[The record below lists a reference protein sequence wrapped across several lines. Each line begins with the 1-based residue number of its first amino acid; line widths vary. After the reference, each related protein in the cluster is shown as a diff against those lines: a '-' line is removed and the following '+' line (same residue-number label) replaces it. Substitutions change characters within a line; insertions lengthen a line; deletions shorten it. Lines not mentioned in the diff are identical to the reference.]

1 MGFFY
6 VGRNGVCMITTRG
19 EKLDLYRLMYRI
31 RSFEEQGLVSF
42 AKGLTHGV
50 LHLYV
55 GEEAIAAGC
64 IYDLRKEDYITSTH
78 RGHGHLIAK
87 GADLGRMFAELLGKE
102 SGYCHGRGGSM
113 HIADLKLGIL
123 GANGVVGSG
132 IPIATGAALGIKY
145 KGLDQVVLCFFGDA
159 ALNTGASHEG
169 INMAAV
175 WKLPVVFVCE
185 NNLYGISVPIKKAC
199 ALDTLANR
207 SAGYGIPGVC
217 VDGNDVLAVRKAAN
231 EAVERARR
239 GEGPTLLE
247 CQTYRW
253 YGHFTADDGKYRPAE
268 EVKYWKEE
276 RDPIKNL
283 AKQLLDK
290 KEATQT
296 DLDRIHSEVDEEI
309 ERAFK
314 FAMESAPASV
324 ERMVGDVYAEQRL
337 MSPGDRKATI

>member
-1 MGFFY
+1 
-6 VGRNGVCMITTRG
+6 
-19 EKLDLYRLMYRI
+19 
-31 RSFEEQGLVSF
+31 
-42 AKGLTHGV
+42 V

-113 HIADLKLGIL
+113 HIADLSLGIL

-145 KGLDQVVLCFFGDA
+145 QGLDRVVLCFFGDA

-169 INMAAV
+169 INLAAV

-207 SAGYGIPGVC
+207 SAAYGIPGVT
-217 VDGNDVLAVRKAAN
+217 VDGNDVLAVRRAAG
-231 EAVERARR
+231 EVVERARK
-239 GEGPTLLE
+239 GGGPTLLE

-276 RDPIKNL
+276 RDPIKNF
-283 AKQLLDK
+283 ARQLLDQ
-290 KEATQT
+290 KEATQPE
-296 DLDRIHSEVDEEI
+296 LDRIHAEVNEEI

-324 ERMVGDVYAEQRL
+324 ERMVGDVYAGQGL
-337 MSPGDRKATI
+337 MSSGARKATL

>member
-1 MGFFY
+1 M
-6 VGRNGVCMITTRG
+6 TTKS

-31 RSFEEQGLVSF
+31 RSFEEQGFVSF

-113 HIADLKLGIL
+113 HIADLSLGIL

-145 KGLDQVVLCFFGDA
+145 KRLDQVVLCFFGDA

-207 SAGYGIPGVC
+207 SAGYGIPGVS
-217 VDGNDVLAVRKAAN
+217 VDGNDVLAVRKAAG
-231 EAVERARR
+231 EAVARARR

-268 EVKYWKEE
+268 EVKYWKED
-276 RDPIKNL
+276 RDPIKNF
-283 AKQLLDK
+283 ARQLLDK
-290 KEATQT
+290 KEAIQT
-296 DLDRIHSEVDEEI
+296 ELDQIHGEINEEI
-309 ERAFK
+309 MNAFK

-324 ERMVGDVYAEQRL
+324 ERMVTDVYAEQQRL
-337 MSPGDRKATI
+337 ISSGGGKATI

>member
-1 MGFFY
+1 M
-6 VGRNGVCMITTRG
+6 TTKKSG
-19 EKLDLYRLMYRI
+19 QFDLYRLMHRI
-31 RSFEEQGLVSF
+31 RSFEEQGFISF

-87 GADLGRMFAELLGKE
+87 GADPGRMFAELLGKE
-102 SGYCHGRGGSM
+102 SGYCRGRGGSM
-113 HIADLKLGIL
+113 HIADLNLGIL
-123 GANGVVGSG
+123 GANGIVGAG

-145 KGLDQVVLCFFGDA
+145 KRLDHVVLCFFGDA
-159 ALNTGASHEG
+159 ALNAGAFHEG

-185 NNLYGISVPIKKAC
+185 NNLYGISVPIKKSC

-207 SAGYGIPGVC
+207 SAAYGIPGVC
-217 VDGNDVLAVRKAAN
+217 ADGN

-247 CQTYRW
+247 FQTYRW

-276 RDPIKNL
+276 RDPIKNF
-283 AKQLLDK
+283 ARRLLDK

-296 DLDRIHSEVDEEI
+296 DLDRIHSEVKEEM

-314 FAMESAPASV
+314 FAMESPPAGV
-324 ERMVGDVYAEQRL
+324 AAMVGDVYAEQGQ
-337 MSPGDRKATI
+337 MSSGGGKATI